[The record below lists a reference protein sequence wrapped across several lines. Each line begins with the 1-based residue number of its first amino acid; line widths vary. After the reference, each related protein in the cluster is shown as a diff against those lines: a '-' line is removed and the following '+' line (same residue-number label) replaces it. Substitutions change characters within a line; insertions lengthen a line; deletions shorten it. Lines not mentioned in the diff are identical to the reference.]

1 MILSSTLAS
10 AVLAWPVPL
19 GLESK
24 GRDPVHERAPTYK
37 VVTSDWA
44 GVEPSETT
52 AYEKNGKLY
61 ICWQGKNARP
71 DGNGTRGAIFFR
83 TYDDSGPTGNATW
96 GPIFNLTDTNR
107 SEDHFGHFN
116 DYPKMV
122 EYRGKAYV
130 VFQSEDHTQ
139 KAAPR
144 NTTLLDIL
152 IKSFDGQKW
161 SDMSFVNEP
170 SPGGTDWNCLHPG
183 AAVFRDQLYVAYNR
197 VIGGRSEIVARNYDG
212 QFGAEEV
219 VSYVS
224 NSTQC
229 DWPFFT
235 VFKDTLY
242 LAWEA
247 NDADAANTIIYM
259 ASNTGGGWGNPQPI
273 YTIPVMGYKDAFPRL
288 VGYQNPVTAND
299 ELYAVWRTV
308 DGEGATYKGLGDQ
321 DILMRRVDGGPSGP
335 YYTVSPASDSGDD
348 NRPNAIVL
356 ANTLYLVW
364 QTADESI
371 KDGSDW
377 DIVMRSFDG
386 RNLSP
391 VSLLSMPGDRCES
404 VVLDTE
410 PHNLGDDE
418 FPSVATY
425 GGRLFVLYET
435 YDNVTGIPD
444 KEPKFNTRS
453 IVMKL
458 AVDVDSDGDGYPD
471 SSDAFPYDPKE
482 WLDSDRDGVGD
493 NSDARPLDPDIQVE
507 PPVPKVETN
516 TTFTYAIAGVIILLV
531 VMAVVMAAFGGGDK
545 ARVPKDAGKQ
555 ADDTGRK
562 VKGDGNGPETE
573 NKAEEE

>member
-1 MILSSTLAS
+1 MILFSTLAS
-10 AVLAWPVPL
+10 TALAWPVPL
-19 GLESK
+19 GLESRE
-24 GRDPVHERAPTYK
+24 RDPAHERAPTYK
-37 VVTSDWA
+37 VVTSDWM

-52 AYEKNGKLY
+52 AYEKDGKLY

-83 TYDDSGPTGNATW
+83 TFDDSGPDENASW
-96 GPIFNLTDTNR
+96 GPIYNLTNTDR

-122 EYRGKAYV
+122 DYRGKAYV
-130 VFQSEDHTQ
+130 VFQSEDQTQ

-152 IKSFDGQKW
+152 MTSFDGQGW
-161 SDMSFVNEP
+161 SDLSFVNEP
-170 SPGGTDWNCLHPG
+170 SPGGTDWNCNHPG

-197 VIGGRSEIVARNYDG
+197 VVGGRSEIVARNYDG

-219 VSYVS
+219 VSIVS

-229 DWPFFT
+229 DWPNFT

-242 LAWEA
+242 LTWEA
-247 NDADAANTIIYM
+247 NDADGANTIIYIS
-259 ASNTGGGWGNPQPI
+259 ANAGGGWGIPQAV
-273 YTIPVMGYKDAFPRL
+273 YTIPVKGYKDAFPKL
-288 VGYQNPVTAND
+288 VGYRNPATGND

-308 DGEGATYKGLGDQ
+308 DGEGATYKGMGDQ

-356 ANTLYLVW
+356 GNTLYLVW
-364 QTADESI
+364 KTADESI

-386 RNLSP
+386 RNLTA

-404 VVLDTE
+404 VVIDTE

-418 FPSVATY
+418 FPSVAVY
-425 GGRLFVLYET
+425 NGRLFVLYET

-444 KEPKFNTRS
+444 KEPRVNTRS
-453 IVMKL
+453 IVMRL

-471 SSDAFPYDPKE
+471 SSDAFPHDPKE

-493 NSDARPLDPDIQVE
+493 NSDARPFDPEIQVE
-507 PPVPKVETN
+507 PPTPNVETN
-516 TTFTYAIAGVIILLV
+516 PAYTYAIAGVLVLL
-531 VMAVVMAAFGGGDK
+531 AVAAVAMAAFGGEGESQGK
-545 ARVPKDAGKQ
+545 ARKGGQEQRVEGPRD
-555 ADDTGRK
+555 
-562 VKGDGNGPETE
+562 GDGVKTLDA
-573 NKAEEE
+573 KEEE